1 MFLCLHFWCS
11 KFPSAIISLLSEEL
25 PLAIFLKQVCSQQL
39 LIVCVHLRMSLS
51 HLKSWGTLSL
61 IKSSESSVLFFQ
73 HFKDVIPH
81 PSDTT
86 HRGKEPRTSQTTWQ
100 SDHPKLFCL
109 LSPRHAPIPQAALSR
124 LQPETAPFPPC
135 SGLCRARQ
143 RKKKKIITTGLVTLS
158 WSHTSAEGEET
169 SPPFK
174 FWLLLVSHFPV
185 VLSGGYFMI

>member
-1 MFLCLHFWCS
+1 MKILAKGREGSSTEAKFLCIIRIKVVFSNGTPLQCS
-11 KFPSAIISLLSEEL
+11 CLENPRDRGAWWAAVSGVAQSQTR
-25 PLAIFLKQVCSQQL
+25 LKQ
-39 LIVCVHLRMSLS
+39 LS
-51 HLKSWGTLSL
+51 
-61 IKSSESSVLFFQ
+61 
-73 HFKDVIPH
+73 
-81 PSDTT
+81 
-86 HRGKEPRTSQTTWQ
+86 RGKEPRTSQTTWQ

-174 FWLLLVSHFPV
+174 F
-185 VLSGGYFMI
+185 